1 MSILREIVRAK
12 RRELKEGGP
21 SMADAKARARDAP
34 PPRPFEAA
42 LRREDEVALIAE
54 IKRASPVKGAFDLK
68 LDAGATA
75 AVYEGAGAAAVS
87 VLTNAFFRGKNEDLI
102 KARAA
107 AKRTPV
113 LRKEFTIDPVQI
125 WEARGL
131 GADAVLLLAQ
141 LLDKAQLR
149 EFREIATE
157 LGMAALVE
165 AHTEKELEQ
174 AIESGARIVG
184 VNNRDLETF
193 QVDLGRSVRLRERVP
208 REIVFVSES
217 GISERSDVERLRKA
231 GVDAVLVGEELV
243 RAVDPAARI
252 RELFDPKP

>member
-1 MSILREIVRAK
+1 
-12 RRELKEGGP
+12 
-21 SMADAKARARDAP
+21 MAEARARAKDAP
-34 PPRPFEAA
+34 APRPFEAA
-42 LRREDEVALIAE
+42 LRREGTIALIAE
-54 IKRASPVKGAFDLK
+54 IKRASPVKGVFHAK

-75 AVYEGAGAAAVS
+75 LEYERAGAAAVS
-87 VLTNAFFRGKNEDLI
+87 VLTNAFFQGSNEDLVQ
-102 KARAA
+102 ARAA
-107 AKRTPV
+107 AKRIPA

-141 LLDKAQLR
+141 ILEPSQLR
-149 EFREIATE
+149 EFREIAAE

-165 AHTEKELEQ
+165 AYSEGELER
-174 AIESGARIVG
+174 ALDSGARIVG

-193 QVDLGRSVRLRERVP
+193 EVDLGRSVRLRGRVP

-217 GISERSDVERLRKA
+217 GISSRSDVQRLRKA

-243 RAVDPAARI
+243 RASDPAARI
-252 RELFDPKP
+252 RELFDPNP